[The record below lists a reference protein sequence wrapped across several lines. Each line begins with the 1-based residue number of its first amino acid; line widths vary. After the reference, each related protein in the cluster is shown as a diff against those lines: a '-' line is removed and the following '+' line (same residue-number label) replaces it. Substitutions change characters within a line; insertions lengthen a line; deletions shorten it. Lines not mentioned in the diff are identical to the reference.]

1 MDKLDVW
8 IYIILFVVIPIVNSL
23 LGSKKKR
30 EAKNVRPESPQPKK
44 KRRVVGRG
52 RREVGG
58 AV

>member
-44 KRRVVGRG
+44 N
-52 RREVGG
+52 EEWWE
-58 AV
+58 